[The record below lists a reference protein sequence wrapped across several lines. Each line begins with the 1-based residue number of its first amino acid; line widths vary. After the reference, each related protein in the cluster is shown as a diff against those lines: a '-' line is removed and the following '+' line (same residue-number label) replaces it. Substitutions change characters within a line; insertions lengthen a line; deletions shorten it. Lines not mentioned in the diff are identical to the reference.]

1 MSMKLALVGPVHP
14 YRGGIAHFNTQLG
27 QTLLDAGHAVQVVSF
42 SRQYPKWLY
51 PGKTDKDPSQEHPS
65 VPAEYL
71 LDPLYPWTWLR
82 AARAIAARQPELVL
96 VQWWTTFWGPALFC
110 LASLLRARRIPI
122 TFVIH
127 NVMPHEPRFF
137 DRAVAKAVLSRAS
150 ACISLSPQEEQRL
163 HTLLPSMPVVLGRL
177 PVSPITNSRI
187 AKPEARR
194 QLGLPE
200 DEPVLLFFGFVR
212 PYKGL
217 GVMLEALARL
227 KQTCS
232 LTPRL
237 LVAGEFWE
245 DEQAYR
251 HQAEQLGVAGQVR
264 FDNRFI
270 PNEEMGVFFS
280 AADWFAAPYVGGT
293 QSAAIKAAMQFGLP
307 VLASDRIASDL
318 PREGYSLVLH
328 PAGDASALAE
338 DLRRV
343 LEQGPAPTTQSADP
357 GSDGWAELIQ
367 TIQTV
372 RDLCQPN

>member
-1 MSMKLALVGPVHP
+1 MNMKLALVGPVHP
-14 YRGGIAHFNTQLG
+14 YRGGISHFNTQLG
-27 QTLLDAGHAVQVVSF
+27 QSLLDAGHAVQVVSF

-51 PGKTDKDPSQEHPS
+51 PGKTDKDPSREHPS

-82 AARAIAARQPELVL
+82 AACAIAARQPELVL
-96 VQWWTTFWGPALFC
+96 VQWWTTFWGPALFS
-110 LASLLRARRIPI
+110 LVSLLRARRIPAAFI
-122 TFVIH
+122 IH

-137 DRAVAKAVLSRAS
+137 DRAVVKSVLARAA
-150 ACISLSPQEEQRL
+150 ACIPLSPQEEQRL
-163 HTLLPSMPVVLGRL
+163 RDLLPSMPVVPGRL
-177 PVSPITNSRI
+177 PVSPITTHRI
-187 AKPEARR
+187 AKAQARR

-200 DEPVLLFFGFVR
+200 DETVLLFFGIVR

-217 GVMLEALARL
+217 GVLLEALARL
-227 KQTCS
+227 KQDCD

-245 DEQAYR
+245 DEQAYYR
-251 HQAEQLGVAGQVR
+251 QAEQLGIAGQVR
-264 FDNRFI
+264 IDNRFI

-318 PREGYSLVLH
+318 PQDGYPLVLH

-343 LEQGPAPTTQSADP
+343 LEQAPAAATPPAQP

-367 TIQTV
+367 TIQAV
-372 RDLCQPN
+372 RDLCRPN